1 MAVGFRVKID
11 TPKWVK
17 MIREKQYPVAE
28 AAVAALRDV
37 AAMTVQEGR
46 ADIAAAGPNFRGNWQ
61 ERLQYRTFDTTDE
74 AGGPSLKARAVIFHK
89 YGIAGVFEYSATMH
103 GRPLIWI
110 PTTRGAPPA
119 SKSGKKLT
127 FATVRGTPLAFD
139 ANDKN
144 RQRKPLYVGV
154 KQVTVPK
161 TFHVTEIA
169 KANWEKLGAL
179 FYLHLKDN

>member
-1 MAVGFRVKID
+1 MAVGFRVKVD

-17 MIREKQYPVAE
+17 MIREKQYPIAE

-37 AAMTVQEGR
+37 AAMSVQEGR
-46 ADIAAAGPNFRGNWQ
+46 ADIAAAGNFKGDWQ
-61 ERLQYRTFDTTDE
+61 ARLQYRVFDATDE
-74 AGGPSLKARAVIFHK
+74 SGGPSLNARAVIFHR
-89 YGIAGVFEYSATMH
+89 YGIAGVFEYGATMH

-119 SKSGKKLT
+119 RKSGKRLVS
-127 FATVRGTPLAFD
+127 ATVRGQPMLFD
-139 ANDKN
+139 ANDRN